1 VLAALAAHTERVH
14 LGSLVTGVTYRN
26 PALLAKMV
34 TTLDVIS
41 KGRAIL
47 GLGAAWF
54 EREHRSYGFDFPPI
68 GERMDRL
75 DEALT
80 ICRLML
86 REDRPSFEGRHYRIE
101 EPVNWPRPIQPGG
114 PRIWIG

>member
-1 VLAALAAHTERVH
+1 
-14 LGSLVTGVTYRN
+14 
-26 PALLAKMV
+26 MV

-47 GLGAAWF
+47 GIGAAWNDD
-54 EREHRSYGFDFPPI
+54 EHAGYGFEFPAV

-80 ICRLML
+80 IAHLMFT
-86 REDRPSFEGRHYRIE
+86 EERPSFTGRFYRLDRALNHA
-101 EPVNWPRPIQPGG
+101 PADPPGG
-114 PRIWIG
+114 PRSWSAAAARSGRCAWPRATPT